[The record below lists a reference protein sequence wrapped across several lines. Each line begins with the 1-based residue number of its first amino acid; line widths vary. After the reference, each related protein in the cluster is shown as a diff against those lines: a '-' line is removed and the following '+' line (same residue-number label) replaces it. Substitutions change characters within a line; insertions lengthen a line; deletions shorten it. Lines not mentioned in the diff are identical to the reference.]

1 MGPSGAFGPGSNA
14 RQLRPGAPFIV
25 RSSLVRQNQ
34 NRAVNEVASD
44 LLAFSLPFWF
54 LIALPT
60 AFFGVAVL
68 AVVQIARIVATDMTA
83 VLEMIL

>member
-1 MGPSGAFGPGSNA
+1 VTYW
-14 RQLRPGAPFIV
+14 LC
-25 RSSLVRQNQ
+25 
-34 NRAVNEVASD
+34 
-44 LLAFSLPFWF
+44 SLPFWF